1 MARNGSGTY
10 NLLTN
15 SWNPATNGVSATAV
29 DWQNL
34 INDVASALTQSLS
47 ADGQTPITGNLNAGN
62 NKITG
67 LAAGSATGDSLRWEQ
82 LFSQGQPVTLASAA
96 TTDIGAQNTVLLNI
110 TGTTTITSFGTNY
123 NGPRYVRF
131 DGVLTLTHNATTLI
145 LPGGANITTAAGD
158 SAIVVPNG
166 TPANGW
172 RVLGYQKADGTTIAT
187 SKIQPISASVSG
199 NALTI
204 SASSLTLDFR
214 STTLGSGT
222 VTTVTGTPANLVIS
236 SGSTLGTTNGAQ
248 SDIAV
253 LAINNAGTI
262 ELAAVNLE
270 GGTQLDEINL
280 VTTTA
285 EGGAGAADSA
295 TVVYSTT
302 ARTNVAYRVLG
313 IVRSTQATAGTWAT
327 APSLIQ
333 GSGGNNIIGKIQSTQ
348 IQPISASVSANA
360 LTISA
365 LSLSLDFRSTTLGS
379 GAVSR
384 VSGTPANLVISSGS
398 TLGTVNAVQ
407 SDIVVLAINNAGT
420 IELAAVNLAGGTR
433 LDEANLI
440 TTTAEGGAGAAD
452 SSTVIYSTTART
464 SVAYRVLGIIRST
477 QATAGTWATAP
488 SLIQGYGGN
497 GALQTAFAAPGAAPM
512 YACRAWVNFDGTGTV
527 AIRASGNV
535 SSITDNGTGNYTV
548 NFTTSMPDANYAIT
562 YGFDTDQDNVNQ
574 FAASASPRS
583 IYSQQSLKTT
593 SNFRIFCGSNAA
605 GGSVA
610 LDFRG
615 IDISVFR

>member
-82 LFSQGQPVTLASAA
+82 LFSQGQPANLASAA
-96 TTDIGAQNTVLLNI
+96 TTDIGSQNTVLLNI

-123 NGPRYVRF
+123 NGPRYLKF

-172 RVLGYQKADGTTIAT
+172 RVLGYQKADGTTNAT

-262 ELAAVNLE
+262 ELAAVNLA
-270 GGTQLDEINL
+270 GGTRLDEANTIS
-280 VTTTA
+280 TTA

-295 TVVYSTT
+295 TVIYSTT
-302 ARTNVAYRVLG
+302 ARTN
-313 IVRSTQATAGTWAT
+313 
-327 APSLIQ
+327 
-333 GSGGNNIIGKIQSTQ
+333 
-348 IQPISASVSANA
+348 
-360 LTISA
+360 
-365 LSLSLDFRSTTLGS
+365 
-379 GAVSR
+379 
-384 VSGTPANLVISSGS
+384 
-398 TLGTVNAVQ
+398 
-407 SDIVVLAINNAGT
+407 
-420 IELAAVNLAGGTR
+420 
-433 LDEANLI
+433 
-440 TTTAEGGAGAAD
+440 
-452 SSTVIYSTTART
+452 
-464 SVAYRVLGIIRST
+464 VAYRVLGIIRST

-497 GALQTAFAAPGAAPM
+497 AALQTAFAAPGAAPM

-527 AIRASGNV
+527 GIRASGNV
-535 SSITDNGTGNYTV
+535 SSITDNGTGNYTI
-548 NFTTSMPDANYAIT
+548 NFTTAMPDASYAAVASGRGENNT
-562 YGFDTDQDNVNQ
+562 SWAVATDIG
-574 FAASASPRS
+574 S
-583 IYSQQSLKTT
+583 TT
-593 SNFRIFCGSNAA
+593 SFTVVVVESSGAA
-605 GGSVA
+605 NDSSHVYA
-610 LDFRG
+610 A
-615 IDISVFR
+615 VFR

>member
-1 MARNGSGTY
+1 
-10 NLLTN
+10 
-15 SWNPATNGVSATAV
+15 
-29 DWQNL
+29 
-34 INDVASALTQSLS
+34 
-47 ADGQTPITGNLNAGN
+47 
-62 NKITG
+62 
-67 LAAGSATGDSLRWEQ
+67 
-82 LFSQGQPVTLASAA
+82 
-96 TTDIGAQNTVLLNI
+96 
-110 TGTTTITSFGTNY
+110 
-123 NGPRYVRF
+123 
-131 DGVLTLTHNATTLI
+131 LI

-222 VTTVTGTPANLVIS
+222 ITTVTGTPANLVIS

-248 SDIAV
+248 SDIVV

-262 ELAAVNLE
+262 ELAAVNLA

-295 TVVYSTT
+295 TVIYSTT
-302 ARTNVAYRVLG
+302 ARSNIAYRVLG

-333 GSGGNNIIGKIQSTQ
+333 GSGGNNFIGLNVQSTQ
-348 IQPISASVSANA
+348 IQPISASVTANA

-420 IELAAVNLAGGTR
+420 IELAAVNLAGGTQ

-440 TTTAEGGAGAAD
+440 TTTAEGGAGGAD

-464 SVAYRVLGIIRST
+464 NVAYRVLGIIRST

-488 SLIQGYGGN
+488 SLIQGAGGQAITAMGSIGYGQTWQSVTRTTGVTYYNTTGKPITLLAYGTSASSATVSTTVSVN
-497 GALQTAFAAPGAAPM
+497 GGIAVPLLQSAEAFGPTSA
-512 YACRAWVNFDGTGTV
+512 
-527 AIRASGNV
+527 
-535 SSITDNGTGNYTV
+535 NGTMIIPPMASYV
-548 NFTTSMPDANYAIT
+548 L
-562 YGFDTDQDNVNQ
+562 TD
-574 FAASASPRS
+574 SASLNSR
-583 IYSQQSLKTT
+583 TT
-593 SNFRIFCGSNAA
+593 YELR
-605 GGSVA
+605 
-610 LDFRG
+610 
-615 IDISVFR
+615 

>member
-15 SWNPATNGVSATAV
+15 SWNPATNGVSATAT

-34 INDVASALTQSLS
+34 INDVAAALTQSLS
-47 ADGQTPITGNLNAGN
+47 ADGQTPMTGNLIAGN

-82 LFSQGQPVTLASAA
+82 LFSQGQPANLASAA

-123 NGPRYVRF
+123 NGPRYLRF

-172 RVLGYQKADGTTIAT
+172 RVLGYQRADGTTIAT

-248 SDIAV
+248 SDIVV

-262 ELAAVNLE
+262 ELAAVNLA

-285 EGGAGAADSA
+285 EGGAGAADSIN
-295 TVVYSTT
+295 VIYSTT

-333 GSGGNNIIGKIQSTQ
+333 GSGGNNIIGNVQRTQ

-365 LSLSLDFRSTTLGS
+365 SSLSLDFRSTTLGS
-379 GAVSR
+379 GTVTT
-384 VSGTPANLVISSGS
+384 VTGTPANLVIPSGA
-398 TLGTVNAVQ
+398 TLGTISGVQ
-407 SDIVVLAINNAGT
+407 SDLIVLAINNAGT
-420 IELAAVNLAGGTR
+420 IELAVVNLSGGVQLDETNVLSTSAVNAGS
-433 LDEANLI
+433 NNSNI
-440 TTTAEGGAGAAD
+440 
-452 SSTVIYSTTART
+452 VYSTASRT
-464 SVAYRVLGIIRST
+464 NVAYRVIGLLRST
-477 QATAGTWATAP
+477 QATAGSWTTAP
-488 SLIQGYGGN
+488 SLIQGMGGN
-497 GALQTAFAAPGAAPM
+497 ALVAMQSLGYGQTWQSVTRVAGTTYYNTTGKPIKAAFSIITTSGANQGSIQVAGNTIYSWNNGGTVLTTFVELTIPPGASYIYNNTTNSPFGG
-512 YACRAWVNFDGTGTV
+512 WVEL
-527 AIRASGNV
+527 R
-535 SSITDNGTGNYTV
+535 
-548 NFTTSMPDANYAIT
+548 
-562 YGFDTDQDNVNQ
+562 
-574 FAASASPRS
+574 
-583 IYSQQSLKTT
+583 
-593 SNFRIFCGSNAA
+593 
-605 GGSVA
+605 
-610 LDFRG
+610 
-615 IDISVFR
+615 

>member
-34 INDVASALTQSLS
+34 INDVAAALTQSLS

-82 LFSQGQPVTLASAA
+82 LFSQGQPANLASAA

-123 NGPRYVRF
+123 NGPRYLRF

-145 LPGGANITTAAGD
+145 LPGGVNITTAAGD

-172 RVLGYQKADGTTIAT
+172 LVVGYQRADGTTIAT
-187 SKIQPISASVSG
+187 SKIQPISASVAG

-248 SDIAV
+248 SDIVV

-262 ELAAVNLE
+262 ELAAVNLA
-270 GGTQLDEINL
+270 GGTKLDETNL

-333 GSGGNNIIGKIQSTQ
+333 GSGGNNIIGLNVQSTQ

-365 LSLSLDFRSTTLGS
+365 SSLSLDFRSTTLGS
-379 GAVSR
+379 GTVTR

-407 SDIVVLAINNAGT
+407 SDIAVLAINNAGT

-452 SSTVIYSTTART
+452 SATVIYSTTART

-512 YACRAWVNFDGTGTV
+512 YACRAWVNFNGTGTV

-535 SSITDNGTGNYTV
+535 SSITDGGVGQYTV
-548 NFTTSMPDANYAIT
+548 NFTTAMPDANYVVVGMGTLYRRIQYIGAT
-562 YGFDTDQDNVNQ
+562 FGPGVQT
-574 FAASASPRS
+574 ASAFG
-583 IYSQQSLKTT
+583 ILNTDAGTT
-593 SNFRIFCGSNAA
+593 AQDDECINVAIFR
-605 GGSVA
+605 
-610 LDFRG
+610 
-615 IDISVFR
+615 

>member
-34 INDVASALTQSLS
+34 INDVAAALTQSLS
-47 ADGQTPITGNLNAGN
+47 ADGQTPMTGNLNAGN
-62 NKITG
+62 NKLTG

-82 LFSQGQPVTLASAA
+82 LFSQGQPANLASAA

-166 TPANGW
+166 TPSNGW
-172 RVLGYQKADGTTIAT
+172 RVLGYQRADGTTNAT
-187 SKIQPISASVSG
+187 SKIQSISASVAG

-248 SDIAV
+248 SDIVV

-262 ELAAVNLE
+262 ELAAVNLA

-285 EGGAGAADSA
+285 EGGAGAAGSA
-295 TVVYSTT
+295 TVIYSTT

-333 GSGGNNIIGKIQSTQ
+333 GSGGNNIIGLNVQSTQ

-365 LSLSLDFRSTTLGS
+365 SSLSLEFRSTTLGS

-407 SDIVVLAINNAGT
+407 SDIAVLAINNAGT

-452 SSTVIYSTTART
+452 SATVIYSTTART
-464 SVAYRVLGIIRST
+464 NVAYRVLGIIRST

-488 SLIQGYGGN
+488 SLIQGAGGQAITAMGSIGYG
-497 GALQTAFAAPGAAPM
+497 QTWQDVTGS
-512 YACRAWVNFDGTGTV
+512 RAYGT
-527 AIRASGNV
+527 
-535 SSITDNGTGNYTV
+535 NYT
-548 NFTTSMPDANYAIT
+548 NTTGRPIQVIVHAINLT
-562 YGFDTDQDNVNQ
+562 NTSWGLLDPSV
-574 FAASASPRS
+574 AGVSLPRSAS
-583 IYSQQSLKTT
+583 IQDQSRAYLSFIVPTGVT
-593 SNFRIFCGSNAA
+593 Y
-605 GGSVA
+605 SVA
-610 LDFRG
+610 NSGTALSLIQWSELR
-615 IDISVFR
+615 